1 MGEYLISLVG
11 KYLKAREQA
20 GRKGGRQEREGMEG
34 GREEERG
41 REGGRMEGREVEPIG
56 MLII

>member
-20 GRKGGRQEREGMEG
+20 GRKGGKQEREGMEG
-34 GREEERG
+34 GRKEEKG
-41 REGGRMEGREVEPIG
+41 REGGWKGGRQNP
-56 MLII
+56 